1 MLRGRTIISC
11 LASYPVHPH
20 LGLQKYDLFAYFPID
35 PNLTEAFSVLA
46 SSTLLN
52 DIYQFQVPG
61 FHKWGDRISS
71 CLLVQKKT
79 PLTKKTTHLPF
90 LTVCSHRALYTGSCW
105 YNCPSYMSGS
115 SAQSL
120 RKVILKKCPNSH
132 SGVELNISE
141 CPHILCMWSSK
152 FQNVRRLRSQYEE
165 LKISKCPHI
174 LVYICGAHT
183 QAVPKQKTP
192 FVLFHSSLT
201 SALASTGC
209 YKLSLTGRCP
219 WTDQPILLNVLIIIS
234 SQINL
239 W

>member
-1 MLRGRTIISC
+1 MLRGRTIKLLGFFFCSPSPCIAKIWLLCILSYRSKPLLRHFLC
-11 LASYPVHPH
+11 LH
-20 LGLQKYDLFAYFPID
+20 LLPC
-35 PNLTEAFSVLA
+35 
-46 SSTLLN
+46 LN

-71 CLLVQKKT
+71 CLLVQKKHHSPKKPPT
-79 PLTKKTTHLPF
+79 CLFSLCVLTAHFILGPAAI
-90 LTVCSHRALYTGSCW
+90 TVHHICRV
-105 YNCPSYMSGS
+105 P
-115 SAQSL
+115 QSPW
-120 RKVILKKCPNSH
+120 KVILKKCPHSH

-141 CPHILCMWSSK
+141 CPHILRMWSSK
-152 FQNVRRLRSQYEE
+152 FQSVLRLRSQYEE

-209 YKLSLTGRCP
+209 YNCHSLGGVHGR
-219 WTDQPILLNVLIIIS
+219 INLYYSMYSSS
-234 SQINL
+234 SQVK
-239 W
+239 